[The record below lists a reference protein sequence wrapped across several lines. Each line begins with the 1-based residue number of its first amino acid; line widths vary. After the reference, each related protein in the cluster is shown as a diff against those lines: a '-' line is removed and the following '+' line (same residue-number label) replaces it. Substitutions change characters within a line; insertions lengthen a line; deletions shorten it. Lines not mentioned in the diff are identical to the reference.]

1 MTATPVYI
9 STDSSELDVEFI
21 HNYLS
26 KTAYWSKGRSLD
38 DVKTSIANSFCF
50 GVYDEHSKQQ
60 IGFARV
66 TTDYVVFAWI
76 MDLFI
81 DAEYRGL
88 GYAKKLVKAIL
99 DHKKLKKVNGFGL
112 RTEDAHGLY
121 SQFGFSP
128 ITKPATWMFKK
139 NSP

>member
-1 MTATPVYI
+1 MKATPVYI
-9 STDSSELDVEFI
+9 STDSSELDIKFV
-21 HNYLS
+21 HSYLS

-38 DVKTSIANSFCF
+38 DVQTSIANSLCF
-50 GVYDEHSKQQ
+50 GVYHGPSKQQ

-66 TTDYVVFAWI
+66 ATDYVVFAWI

-81 DAEYRGL
+81 DAEYQGL
-88 GYAKKLVKAIL
+88 GYAKQLVRAIV
-99 DHKKLKKVNGFGL
+99 DHKKLKEVNGFGL

-121 SQFGFSP
+121 SQFGFEAIP
-128 ITKPATWMFKK
+128 KPATWMYKK